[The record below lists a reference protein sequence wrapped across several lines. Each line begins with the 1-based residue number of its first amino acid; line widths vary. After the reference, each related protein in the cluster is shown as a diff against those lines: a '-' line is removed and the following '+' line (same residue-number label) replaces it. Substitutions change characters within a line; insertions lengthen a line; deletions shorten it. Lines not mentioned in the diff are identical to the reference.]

1 MGTLGAAISMV
12 PQERTANAA
21 VLVYDEKNVE
31 QAIKTAISTANIL
44 SNEEKQL
51 ALQIINMRSMSIEQ
65 ILSYLMSHTEQQR
78 QMWDEREAKTGALN
92 PNISTDAFMD
102 QCLPDLGQI
111 LNGKMTMV
119 DAYEQTQKSLQAL
132 ERTNTD
138 VLHGAKTTQTAGNAL
153 HNSLDEILKN
163 SQNAEGEKEAQQAN
177 TQATAVNVT
186 AQIYG
191 NSLLSD
197 MAAMQAVR
205 YQKELQDEAVARSI
219 NDSTYERLH
228 EATKG
233 SSPQAV
239 SFEAAMQKMGED
251 E

>member
-102 QCLPDLGQI
+102 QCQLPSCY
-111 LNGKMTMV
+111 V
-119 DAYEQTQKSLQAL
+119 SLFTRYPIWHRASFL
-132 ERTNTD
+132 EAHPLCRET
-138 VLHGAKTTQTAGNAL
+138 
-153 HNSLDEILKN
+153 SLSMYHLPVERW
-163 SQNAEGEKEAQQAN
+163 QRQQ
-177 TQATAVNVT
+177 
-186 AQIYG
+186 
-191 NSLLSD
+191 
-197 MAAMQAVR
+197 
-205 YQKELQDEAVARSI
+205 EE
-219 NDSTYERLH
+219 
-228 EATKG
+228 
-233 SSPQAV
+233 
-239 SFEAAMQKMGED
+239 
-251 E
+251 